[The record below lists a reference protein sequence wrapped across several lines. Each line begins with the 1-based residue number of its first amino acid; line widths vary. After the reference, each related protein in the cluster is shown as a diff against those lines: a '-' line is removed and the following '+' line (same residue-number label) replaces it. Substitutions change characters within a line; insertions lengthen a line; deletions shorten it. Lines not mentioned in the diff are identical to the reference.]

1 MRFVVIHGPNLNL
14 LGSRE
19 PDTYGTMTL
28 DDINASLAQW
38 AEENGSTITTF
49 QSNMEGELVT
59 FIQTAGAAA
68 DGIVINPAAYTHTSI
83 AIRDALLAVGTPSV
97 EVHLSNTD
105 AREEFRHHS
114 VISDIVVGRILGLGA
129 IGYRLALTGLQQY
142 LQPGTLTSE

>member
-38 AEENGSTITTF
+38 AEENGSTIDTF

-129 IGYRLALTGLQQY
+129 IGYRLALTGLQQH

>member
-129 IGYRLALTGLQQY
+129 IGYRLALTGLQQH